1 MHSVQLISEG
11 LLCPALP
18 SQGSLLAGCS
28 SSEELQCSSTAPC
41 RAGAPGKQEGLLGRD
56 TPQGLWLQL
65 QILALSLQP
74 RPACGSFPGPGLA
87 EGTLQG
93 LCSCAKAL
101 LSSSSL

>member
-1 MHSVQLISEG
+1 MLSVQLIFEG

-18 SQGSLLAGCS
+18 SQGSLLAGWS
-28 SSEELQCSSTAPC
+28 SSEELQWSSTAPC
-41 RAGAPGKQEGLLGRD
+41 RAGAPGKQEGWLGLDR
-56 TPQGLWLQL
+56 PQGLWLQL
-65 QILALSLQP
+65 GILALQP